1 MYYIIIYLV
10 LSIGEWLR
18 LEVIREGD
26 NFEQLKT
33 FHTTIEEKKL
43 EELLTI
49 LVTHFENIDIVYDG
63 YSVEE
68 KKETKQITPAVIF

>member
-1 MYYIIIYLV
+1 M
-10 LSIGEWLR
+10 
-18 LEVIREGD
+18 IREGD